1 MNDKWK
7 TLAEKLG
14 IKNVDIEF
22 YGGNAQNPAESVLTD
37 LQFRGG
43 STVGSLYDHL
53 IDLDLQLIADYL

>member
-1 MNDKWK
+1 MNDNWK

-14 IKNVDIEF
+14 IKNVDIAF
-22 YGGNAQNPAESVLTD
+22 YGNAQNPADSVLRD

-43 STVGSLYDHL
+43 STVGNLYDHL